1 MPRSRPDFPLHFG
14 LDGGKAAVVTPTP
27 SLPGLAAPT
36 GEPPLIARGGAG
48 FGRLF
53 LGSFATFA
61 VLCCVQ
67 PLMPGLASGVSISPA
82 AASLSLLAATGVPP
96 VAMALAGI
104 VSDVLSREAVMT
116 ASLFAA
122 VAATLAASLSPGWTT
137 LSVLAFLVAMKV
149 ARVPPPAH
157 PRPS

>member
-82 AASLSLLAATGVPP
+82 AASLSLLPA
-96 VAMALAGI
+96 VAIALAGI

-122 VAATLAASLSPGWTT
+122 VAATLAASLSPGWTA
-137 LSVLAFLVAMKV
+137 LSVLAFLVAMKL

>member
-1 MPRSRPDFPLHFG
+1 LHFG
-14 LDGGKAAVVTPTP
+14 LDGGKAAVVSPTP
-27 SLPGLAAPT
+27 SLPGLAPT
-36 GEPPLIARGGAG
+36 SEPPLNARGGAG
-48 FGRLF
+48 FWRLC

-67 PLMPGLASGVSISPA
+67 PLMPGFASGVSISAA
-82 AASLSLLAATGVPP
+82 AASLSLFAATGAPA
-96 VAMALAGI
+96 VAMAVAGT
-104 VSDVLSREAVMT
+104 VSDVLGRKAAVT

-122 VAATLAASLSPGWTT
+122 VTATLAASLSPGRTT
-137 LSVLAFLVAMKV
+137 LSMLAFLVAMKL